1 MPTAVKTDTNFEPT
15 AVARAAA
22 KWTKAGEVRRSLEA
36 SRSRGL
42 GFAEAWVL
50 ATGHLGGE
58 DAAALRATRQ
68 HWRAAYEGGPVICGA
83 FGVLR
88 ETRAA

>member
-15 AVARAAA
+15 AVAWAAA
-22 KWTKAGEVRRSLEA
+22 KWTKAGDVRRSLEA

-42 GFAEAWVL
+42 GFAEAWTI
-50 ATGHLGGE
+50 ATGDLGGD
-58 DAAALRATRQ
+58 DAAALLATKQ
-68 HWRAAYEGGPVICGA
+68 HWESAYRGGPVTCGA